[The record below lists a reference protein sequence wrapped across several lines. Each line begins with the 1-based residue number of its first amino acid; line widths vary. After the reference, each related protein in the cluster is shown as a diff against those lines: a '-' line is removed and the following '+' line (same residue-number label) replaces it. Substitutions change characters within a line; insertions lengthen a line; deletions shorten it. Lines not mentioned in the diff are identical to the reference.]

1 MNISLG
7 DYLDKVKDPSAVAG
21 TDCLAW
27 ILDCIRGEKWASTSI
42 HCFLLDCG
50 CMWPTASSSYFCESP
65 AMMNESQT
73 VTRMGPFSFKLLLSV
88 NFIIAIRK
96 TSMIVT

>member
-1 MNISLG
+1 MGISLG

-21 TDCLAW
+21 TDHLAW
-27 ILDCIRGEKWASTSI
+27 ILDCIKRRKVGI
-42 HCFLLDCG
+42 HCFLLLDCG
-50 CMWPTASSSYFCESP
+50 CMWPTASSSCFCESP
-65 AMMNESQT
+65 AMMTESQT
-73 VTRMGPFSFKLLLSV
+73 VTRMDPFSFKLLLSV